1 MLASSFQTVVMVNH
15 GHEKKIDNDDDKHH
29 HKISVIVATK
39 MALKSNP

>member
-15 GHEKKIDNDDDKHH
+15 GHEKNYNDDDKHH
-29 HKISVIVATK
+29 HKISVFVATK